1 MNDEKSASIG
11 DELKTIQ
18 TAQSIIEASPLAS
31 RFAKFTADEIDTD
44 NDPSGPY
51 IETETT
57 ANGDTIHTIKI
68 DGQSYKSLSYPPDWM
83 AGMVF
88 LPTEKSDCFS
98 YIIREI
104 EDGERHVATVREYS
118 DAVAIARYAVSHDGG
133 YFDVIVRPS
142 DEPVTHENFEDWFL

>member
-1 MNDEKSASIG
+1 MSDEKSASIG

-18 TAQSIIEASPLAS
+18 TAQSIIEKSPLGS
-31 RFAKFTADEIDTD
+31 RFAKFNADEIDGD
-44 NDPSGPY
+44 NDPIGPH

-57 ANGDTIHTIKI
+57 ANGNSIHTLAI

-104 EDGERHVATVREYS
+104 ENDERHVATVRNYC